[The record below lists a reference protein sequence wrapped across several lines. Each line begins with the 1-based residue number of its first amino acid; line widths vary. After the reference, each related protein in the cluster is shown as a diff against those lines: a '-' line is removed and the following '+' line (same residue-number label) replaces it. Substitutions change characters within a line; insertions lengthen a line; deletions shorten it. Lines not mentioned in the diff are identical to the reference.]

1 MGRIDNLVA
10 MAEVAANQGNMAIP
24 SHLGRYDLGL
34 TAIVIHNVI
43 AFLRCAYPLAVVQC
57 EYPRRCRLLNHPAV
71 TSLAA
76 LDGHSV
82 NGDRGMGFSAGL
94 IFINNRQ
101 GLFIET
107 GKLLLRGGDVS
118 RVRRNSG
125 ETLWIYN
132 RGSCI
137 HLYDPDPWG
146 LGYCPLVTSARAIC
160 LVHLGR

>member
-1 MGRIDNLVA
+1 MDRIDNLVA

-24 SHLGRYDLGL
+24 SPLGRYDLGL

-43 AFLRCAYPLAVVQC
+43 AFLRCAYLLTVVQC
-57 EYPRRCRLLNHPAV
+57 EYQRCCRLLNHPAV

-107 GKLLLRGGDVS
+107 GKLLLRGGDLS